1 MASPSAEKYLEEIYN
16 ILQNKEFTS
25 VTEIAR
31 SLNVTL
37 SSVTKMVQKLSDEK
51 FLHYQRYGKIRMTEK
66 GRAKGKELARN
77 HKILEEFFHLINL
90 EAEQIDREVT
100 NVEYYISGNAVSKIK
115 EFIQKEKES
124 D

>member
-25 VTEIAR
+25 VSEIAR

-37 SSVTKMVQKLSDEK
+37 SSVTKMVQKLSKEK

-66 GRAKGKELARN
+66 GKAKGKELALN
-77 HKILEEFFHLINL
+77 HKILEEFFHLIDL
-90 EAEQIDREVT
+90 EAEQINREIT
-100 NVEYYISGNAVSKIK
+100 NIEYYISGNAISKIK
-115 EFIQKEKES
+115 KFIQKEKE
-124 D
+124 